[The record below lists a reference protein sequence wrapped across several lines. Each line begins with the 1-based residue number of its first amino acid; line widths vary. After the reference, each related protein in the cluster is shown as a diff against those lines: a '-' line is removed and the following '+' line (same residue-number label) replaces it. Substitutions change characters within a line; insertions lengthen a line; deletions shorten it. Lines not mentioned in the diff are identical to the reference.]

1 MPEDDPDYPLV
12 LTSCKDRFYLHSAYR
27 WVKTLREKSPEPVV
41 EIHPE
46 TASALG
52 ISGGDTVRIE
62 TRTGQIRQRARLTPH
77 IHPRVISAAYGW
89 WFPEEDVGKKDNW
102 TRANFNMLTTTEGL
116 GREFGTPN
124 LKGIGCRISLAV
136 S

>member
-1 MPEDDPDYPLV
+1 
-12 LTSCKDRFYLHSAYR
+12 
-27 WVKTLREKSPEPVV
+27 VV

-46 TASALG
+46 TAAVQG
-52 ISGGDTVRIE
+52 ISEGDAVRIE

-89 WFPEEDVGKKDNW
+89 WFPEEDITEKSNW
-102 TRANFNMLTTTEGL
+102 TRANFNMLTTTDGL

-136 S
+136 PSPDVMELDDKDKEKD